1 MAYTGG
7 LDFDEDLIVA
17 YRVFKFDLAIL
28 ERCARM

>member
-7 LDFDEDLIVA
+7 LDFDKYLVA
-17 YRVFKFDLAIL
+17 AYGVFKFDLTIF